1 MCLHPLWLSDFLTVL
16 LGCELLAGAAYVTE
30 SDRGTED
37 GLWPTTTEPLSAK
50 NDMSV
55 RSEVAPATAEL
66 CDRQHRGCLSPS
78 L

>member
-1 MCLHPLWLSDFLTVL
+1 MCLHPLWLSGFLTVL
-16 LGCELLAGAAYVTE
+16 LGCELLEGVAYVTE

-55 RSEVAPATAEL
+55 PSEDAPATAEL
-66 CDRQHRGCLSPS
+66 CDRQHRGRLSPS